1 MASSRSCSA
10 DAGACALRRGRLG
23 LVAPLHSVWQR
34 GSKKPPQHRGTGVFE
49 EASALARWILVLG
62 TSQLSLCRRRRC
74 TRSSRVCST
83 LTRRVARGKE
93 DKGRLLAR
101 DPPEISDSSLYCP
114 ICKVQ
119 CTSTAMLAQHVAG
132 KRHKKMLKRTGL
144 PDIYVP
150 EAYIGKSA
158 AKSNQKMKNQKQWRR
173 LVSKRDLSALLA
185 TVRSDR
191 QVSAVGDLLLVA
203 AAVGGAQEFAEVLD
217 LVVERN
223 SRINVATYHQVLT
236 ELLFRVPTP
245 VAMVRL
251 ALNLTIRKP
260 DDIVPLLPDGLGD
273 GPSEVEL
280 FRGCCPRGEV
290 ADGSGSIESTCDVL
304 QGVVIED
311 LLARVEL
318 PDFAAGFVD
327 YYSHFIPILHLDFLE
342 ELMQKQRTWEKPQS
356 FLVES
361 GNAALQLQPEPSD
374 DGKVLVL
381 RKTSTSLARGSK
393 IDVSPGNS
401 FVLSKAG
408 VSVIHGGAICFAQT
422 VYFASAVSSDA
433 ETGLSDAEFALAL
446 DVGGKD
452 KVRQICR
459 QEELVDVYSAINIP
473 AYQRQLAALGEI
485 AQRAQTKRLPLW
497 ELLPLSGVGG
507 DIVDSWATKMR
518 SKLQKAK
525 AEGRVGT
532 RSLPNAENDVNILK
546 LKSLAEEDLSP
557 SGMRLEP
564 SAELNASQREA
575 AVAALQRRL
584 TVIQGPPG
592 TGKTHV
598 SVEILRLW
606 SRAGVRPIL
615 VSSHNNVAV
624 DNIAESAYAKGLD
637 VVRLAKPSRIS
648 SALDRCSLDSILQ
661 ETCGDYMDGSERY
674 DATRRI
680 LKQADVVCVT
690 TIASATA
697 LLKRLQFGAIL
708 MDEAAQTTEL
718 SALVPLAHLRADRL
732 VLVGDHCQLPAAA
745 LSLEAETRGLT
756 LSLFQRLVLRGFPS
770 FFLDTQFRMHPSIA
784 EHSSDAFYDAK
795 LLSGVS
801 AAMRPPPAG
810 FEWPCSTEGIAV
822 IDTGR
827 DNDCSEERNGQ
838 SWCNPGEAV
847 LLTQILSSVLDAG
860 ELQASQIGVVTP
872 YMGQVRTLRRLI
884 RKYLRLS
891 PEASKELLVASVDS
905 FQGREK
911 ELILF
916 SSVRCNRG
924 GSVGFLADWRRLNVM
939 LTRARRGLI
948 IVGNYWTLRAD
959 PYWRA
964 YVDWAKKRGYA
975 LDFNLPQAA

>member
-1 MASSRSCSA
+1 MLQLGPTAKRCF
-10 DAGACALRRGRLG
+10 AL
-23 LVAPLHSVWQR
+23 
-34 GSKKPPQHRGTGVFE
+34 
-49 EASALARWILVLG
+49 
-62 TSQLSLCRRRRC
+62 
-74 TRSSRVCST
+74 SRVVLLHAAPC
-83 LTRRVARGKE
+83 VAR
-93 DKGRLLAR
+93 
-101 DPPEISDSSLYCP
+101 
-114 ICKVQ
+114 
-119 CTSTAMLAQHVAG
+119 
-132 KRHKKMLKRTGL
+132 
-144 PDIYVP
+144 
-150 EAYIGKSA
+150 
-158 AKSNQKMKNQKQWRR
+158 KQWRR
-173 LVSKRDLSALLA
+173 LVSKRNLSALLA
-185 TVRSDR
+185 TVRSFPQDR
-191 QVSAVGDLLLVA
+191 QGSFVTCPASDPSFRSLMNRWSNCVGQVSDLGDLLLVA

-260 DDIVPLLPDGLGD
+260 DDIVPFLPDGLGD
-273 GPSEVEL
+273 GPSEAEL

-290 ADGSGSIESTCDVL
+290 ADGSGSIESACGLL

-311 LLARVEL
+311 LLGRVEL

-327 YYSHFIPILHLDFLE
+327 YYSHFIPILHLDVLE
-342 ELMQKQRTWEKPQS
+342 ELMQKHRTWEKPQS

-361 GNAALQLQPEPSD
+361 GNAALHLQPEPSD

-381 RKTSTSLARGSK
+381 RITSTSLARVSK
-393 IDVSPGNS
+393 IDVSAGNS

-408 VSVIHGGAICFAQT
+408 VSVMHGGAICFAQA
-422 VYFASAVSSDA
+422 VYSAVSSDA
-433 ETGLSDAEFALAL
+433 ETELSDAEFALAL

-485 AQRAQTKRLPLW
+485 AQSAQTKRLPLW

-525 AEGRVGT
+525 AEGRVGS

-557 SGMRLEP
+557 SGMWFAL

-575 AVAALQRRL
+575 AEAALQRRL

-637 VVRLAKPSRIS
+637 VVRLAKPGRIS

-661 ETCGDYMDGSERY
+661 ETCDDYMDQTERFK
-674 DATRRI
+674 AKRRI
-680 LKQADVVCVT
+680 IGQADVVCVT
-690 TIASATA
+690 TIASATS

-718 SALVPLAHLRADRL
+718 SALVPLAHLHADRL

-784 EHSSDAFYDAK
+784 EHSSSAFYDAK

-838 SWCNPGEAV
+838 SFCNPGEAV

-872 YMGQVRTLRRLI
+872 YSGQVRTLRRLI

-959 PYWRA
+959 PNWRA

>member
-1 MASSRSCSA
+1 MS
-10 DAGACALRRGRLG
+10 GR
-23 LVAPLHSVWQR
+23 
-34 GSKKPPQHRGTGVFE
+34 K
-49 EASALARWILVLG
+49 
-62 TSQLSLCRRRRC
+62 
-74 TRSSRVCST
+74 
-83 LTRRVARGKE
+83 
-93 DKGRLLAR
+93 
-101 DPPEISDSSLYCP
+101 
-114 ICKVQ
+114 
-119 CTSTAMLAQHVAG
+119 
-132 KRHKKMLKRTGL
+132 
-144 PDIYVP
+144 
-150 EAYIGKSA
+150 
-158 AKSNQKMKNQKQWRR
+158 
-173 LVSKRDLSALLA
+173 LSALLA
-185 TVRSDR
+185 TVRASPRDGQAR
-191 QVSAVGDLLLVA
+191 LCQLLFASEFGSVVELCGQVSNLGDLLSVA

-223 SRINVATYHQVLT
+223 VRINVATYHKVIA

-251 ALNLTIRKP
+251 VLNLTIRKP
-260 DDIVPLLPDGLGD
+260 DNIVPLLPDALGD
-273 GPSEVEL
+273 GPSNAEL

-290 ADGSGSIESTCDVL
+290 AEGSSDSIESACSSL
-304 QGVVIED
+304 QRVVIED
-311 LLARVEL
+311 LLGRVEL
-318 PDFAAGFVD
+318 PHFAGGFVD

-342 ELMQKQRTWEKPQS
+342 ELRQKHRMWERPTS
-356 FLVES
+356 LLVQS
-361 GNAALQLQPEPSD
+361 GNAALHLHPEPSD
-374 DGKVLVL
+374 DGKFLVL
-381 RKTSTSLARGSK
+381 RTTSTSSARVSK
-393 IDVSPGNS
+393 LDVSAGNS

-408 VSVIHGGAICFAQT
+408 VSVIHGGAICFAQA
-422 VYFASAVSSDA
+422 VYSTSAVSSDA
-433 ETGLSDAEFALAL
+433 ENWAKRYRFRIGIGCRWKTESARNLLPGGACRCILRYKHSCLSAPACSTRRHCRRAE
-446 DVGGKD
+446 K
-452 KVRQICR
+452 
-459 QEELVDVYSAINIP
+459 
-473 AYQRQLAALGEI
+473 
-485 AQRAQTKRLPLW
+485 KRFPLW

-525 AEGRVGT
+525 AGGRFGS

-557 SGMRLEP
+557 GGKQLEP
-564 SAELNASQREA
+564 SAELNDSQKEA
-575 AVAALQRRL
+575 AAAALQRRL

-606 SRAGVRPIL
+606 SRVGVRPIL

-624 DNIAESAYAKGLD
+624 DNIAESACAKGLN
-637 VVRLAKPSRIS
+637 VVRLAKPDRIS
-648 SALDRCSLDSILQ
+648 SALDRCSLDSILR
-661 ETCGDYMDGSERY
+661 ETCDDYMDPSARFL
-674 DATRRI
+674 ATRRI
-680 LKQADVVCVT
+680 LEGADVVCVT
-690 TIASATA
+690 TIASATS

-784 EHSSDAFYDAK
+784 EHSSHVFYESK

-801 AAMRPPPAG
+801 ADMRPPPAG
-810 FEWPCSTEGIAV
+810 FEWPCPTEGIAV

-827 DNDCSEERNGQ
+827 DNDCSEEKNGQ

-847 LLTQILSSVLDAG
+847 LLTQILSSVLDAA

-872 YMGQVRTLRRLI
+872 YAGQVRTLRRLI
-884 RKYLRLS
+884 RKYLSLS

-924 GSVGFLADWRRLNVM
+924 GRVGFLADWRRLNVM

-948 IVGNYWTLRAD
+948 IVGNCWTLRAD

-964 YVDWAKKRGYA
+964 YVDWADRRGYA
-975 LDFNLPQAA
+975 LDFNLPQATPAATR